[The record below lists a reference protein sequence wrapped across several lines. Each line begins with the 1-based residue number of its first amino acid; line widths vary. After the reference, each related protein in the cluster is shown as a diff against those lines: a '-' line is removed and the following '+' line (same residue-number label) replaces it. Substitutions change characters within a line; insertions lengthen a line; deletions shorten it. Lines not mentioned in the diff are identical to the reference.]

1 MCLKKSH
8 NTKRISL
15 KYNNLVQYISEIQR
29 VEKIINTTDSYKLK
43 NDMEKYLKRLK
54 KEYNELNKKVYNRN
68 RIVYAYMDEVEEE
81 KSERYKRKN

>member
-1 MCLKKSH
+1 M
-8 NTKRISL
+8 

-68 RIVYAYMDEVEEE
+68 RIAYAYLDEMEEE